1 MDDCR
6 REFTIDYD
14 LIEKSKQKRERE
26 YEDLFSHERYYKK
39 KLPSEYSLLHV
50 DFDPASR
57 RTKITFIERVRYRTI
72 ER

>member
-39 KLPSEYSLLHV
+39 KIAV
-50 DFDPASR
+50 
-57 RTKITFIERVRYRTI
+57 
-72 ER
+72 